1 MKPYAVPVRAECHRD
16 TSTEFHFLEHSSV
29 IPQAPQ
35 TLPERAAEQPET
47 GTIPVARSEALI
59 LTVAEEQSQRQ
70 QTQSQLTSKLCCRGY
85 VSIRRLIFPCL
96 GAKSALI

>member
-35 TLPERAAEQPET
+35 TLPERTAQQSET
-47 GTIPVARSEALI
+47 EPQLVLRSEASA
-59 LTVAEEQSQRQ
+59 LTVEEE
-70 QTQSQLTSKLCCRGY
+70 
-85 VSIRRLIFPCL
+85 
-96 GAKSALI
+96 